1 MVRLA
6 RFPALTLTIRN
17 SCWLLFP
24 QYPLL
29 PTIAPNE
36 APPAVQDS
44 AEAVQAVE
52 AVEASGAG
60 LVGCVGDEEVAAG
73 STAIATILFAMLH
86 LLLAWPLVRREWM
99 LSMMQQRAT
108 TKR

>member
-6 RFPALTLTIRN
+6 HRTLTVRN
-17 SCWLLFP
+17 LYWLLFP

-44 AEAVQAVE
+44 AEAVEAVE

-73 STAIATILFAMLH
+73 STAIATILFAMPH
-86 LLLAWPLVRREWM
+86 LLLAWPLVRHEWM
-99 LSMMQQRAT
+99 LSMKQQRAT